1 MPVFLR
7 QNEEDSETKAINR
20 QPGFQEEEPV
30 FAANAQMGGDKI
42 LLTYKK
48 NIARIVNA
56 VQCHS

>member
-48 NIARIVNA
+48 KTFSLVVIV
-56 VQCHS
+56 VTL